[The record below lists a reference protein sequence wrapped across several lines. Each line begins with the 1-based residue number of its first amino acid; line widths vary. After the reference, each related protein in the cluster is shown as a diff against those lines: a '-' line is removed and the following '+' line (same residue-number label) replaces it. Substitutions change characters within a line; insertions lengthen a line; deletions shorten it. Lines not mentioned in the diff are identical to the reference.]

1 MILKPNSQIG
11 LRAESGV
18 HGPKQ
23 DLQWGISLLYN
34 ILALCKAT
42 KEAIVRIL
50 VTWGQVLKAK
60 LGNII
65 GSPNEV
71 ELCHQ
76 LDSSTQRE
84 LFVLQLPIPG
94 HQFLILCESER
105 TSNTG
110 GNTMSLGLK
119 SGLFLMSLAKR
130 DDLVGLP
137 MLAASFHCI

>member
-23 DLQWGISLLYN
+23 DLQWWISLLYN
-34 ILALCKAT
+34 ILAQCKSS

-65 GSPNEV
+65 RSANKV
-71 ELCHQ
+71 ELYHQ
-76 LDSSTQRE
+76 LGGGTERE
-84 LFVLQLPIPG
+84 HFVLQLPIMG

-105 TSNTG
+105 MSNTG
-110 GNTMSLGLK
+110 GNTTTLVLK
-119 SGLFLMSLAKR
+119 PGHVPNEPCKER
-130 DDLVGLP
+130 
-137 MLAASFHCI
+137 